1 MFSPIDS
8 KLVGQNIAKLRR
20 HKEIKA
26 ATIATKI
33 GLTESAYTK
42 YERGETAITLD
53 FLNKVAEEFDV
64 NPAQLMNATPSNII
78 ESIHD
83 ISNSAFSGNVIGDP
97 TFNITNEAQEKLLES
112 ILEQNK
118 KLTALIEKL
127 AEKL

>member
-20 HKEIKA
+20 HREIEA

-33 GLTESAYTK
+33 GLTESAYSK

-53 FLNKVAEEFDV
+53 FLNKVSEEFDV

-83 ISNSAFSGNVIGDP
+83 IANSAFSGNVIGDP

-118 KLTALIEKL
+118 KLTALMEKL